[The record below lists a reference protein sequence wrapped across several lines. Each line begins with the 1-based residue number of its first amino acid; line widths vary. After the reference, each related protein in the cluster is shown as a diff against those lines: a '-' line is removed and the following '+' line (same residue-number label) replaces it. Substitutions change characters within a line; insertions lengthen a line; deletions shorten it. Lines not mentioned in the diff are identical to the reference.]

1 MTLKKEEV
9 FINMD
14 RVLLKKAE
22 IIERCVKR
30 IKQKTKKDSACLLDD
45 LDMQDVVVVNLQRAC
60 QAAIDSAI
68 YIIRQKKLGLPQT
81 SSEGFKILASNK
93 IISNVLSE
101 DLQKMVGF
109 RNIAVHEYQE
119 LDMNIIK
126 SIVDNK
132 LNNFSDFVK
141 IVLKNQASLDAL

>member
-1 MTLKKEEV
+1 M
-9 FINMD
+9 
-14 RVLLKKAE
+14 
-22 IIERCVKR
+22 
-30 IKQKTKKDSACLLDD
+30 
-45 LDMQDVVVVNLQRAC
+45 
-60 QAAIDSAI
+60 AA
-68 YIIRQKKLGLPQT
+68 
-81 SSEGFKILASNK
+81 NK
-93 IISNVLSE
+93 IILSALSE

-141 IVLKNQASLDAL
+141 IILKNE